1 MSHQRDILQ
10 DQVFDLSVQSAIRV
24 LIVDDHPVVRAGLAS
39 MLSTRP
45 EVEVAGT
52 AANGDAALRSLRS
65 DEVDVVL
72 LDLRMARMGGIELL
86 RDMRRLAFAARAIIL
101 TSFVT
106 DEEIYQ
112 AIQAGAWGYLTKETG
127 LDLMMEAITAVH
139 SGRRF
144 VRGEIAERLVARM
157 SRGDLTQREFE
168 VLKLVAKGLT
178 NKEIGE
184 SLRISS
190 LTVKNH
196 VNSILVK
203 LEVSDRTEA
212 STVAISL
219 GLIEA

>member
-1 MSHQRDILQ
+1 MSAQHP
-10 DQVFDLSVQSAIRV
+10 IRV
-24 LIVDDHPVVRAGLAS
+24 MIVDDHPVVRAGLAS
-39 MLSTRP
+39 MLATRP
-45 EVEVAGT
+45 EVEVVGMAPNGE
-52 AANGDAALRSLRS
+52 AALETLRSL
-65 DEVDVVL
+65 EVDVTL
-72 LDLRMARMGGIELL
+72 LDLRMAKMGGIEVL
-86 RDMRRLAFAARAIIL
+86 REMRRLAAASRAIIV

-112 AIQAGAWGYLTKETG
+112 AVQAGAWGYLTKETG
-127 LDLMMEAITAVH
+127 LDLMMKAIVTVH

-144 VRGEIAERLVARM
+144 IRGEIADRLVARM

-178 NKEIGE
+178 NKEIGK
-184 SLRISS
+184 SLSISS

-196 VNSILVK
+196 VNNILVK

>member
-1 MSHQRDILQ
+1 MSAH
-10 DQVFDLSVQSAIRV
+10 SPIRV

-45 EVEVAGT
+45 EVEVVGT
-52 AANGDAALRSLRS
+52 AANGEAALQFLRS
-65 DEVDVVL
+65 PGVDVVL

-86 RDMRRLAFAARAIIL
+86 RDMRKLDVAARAIIL

-112 AIQAGAWGYLTKETG
+112 AIQGGAWGYLTKETS
-127 LDLMMEAITAVH
+127 LDLMMKAIAAVH
-139 SGRRF
+139 AGRRF
-144 VRGEIAERLVARM
+144 IRGEIADRLVARM
-157 SRGDLTQREFE
+157 SRGDLTQRELE
-168 VLKLVAKGLT
+168 VLKLVARGLT
-178 NKEIGE
+178 NKEIGK
-184 SLRISS
+184 SLEISS

-219 GLIEA
+219 GLIEV